1 MSAALSTQK
10 PTVHEDDLRKYQ
22 KFTEEYGQ
30 EGS

>member
-1 MSAALSTQK
+1 MLAALSTQK
-10 PTVHEDDLRKYQ
+10 PNLNERDLIKYR

>member
-10 PTVHEDDLRKYQ
+10 PNLNDHDLIKYR